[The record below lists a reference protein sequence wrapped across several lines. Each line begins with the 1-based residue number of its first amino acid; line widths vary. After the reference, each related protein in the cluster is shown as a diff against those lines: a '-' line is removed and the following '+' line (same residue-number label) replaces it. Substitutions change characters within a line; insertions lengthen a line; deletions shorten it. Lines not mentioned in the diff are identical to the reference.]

1 MSRTY
6 FGTYVETAIDLPLCC
21 PHCKKDIDIKP
32 DVIITQK
39 FINKLNKG
47 NKATE
52 KLKRKKAPKEV
63 EVTESKERLL

>member
-6 FGTYVETAIDLPLCC
+6 YSLFMEFAIEV
-21 PHCKKDIDIKP
+21 KDGGEPDIVVTK
-32 DVIITQK
+32 K

-63 EVTESKERLL
+63 EETESKERLL

>member
-6 FGTYVETAIDLPLCC
+6 YSLFMEFAIEV
-21 PHCKKDIDIKP
+21 KDAGEPDIVVTK
-32 DVIITQK
+32 K

-52 KLKRKKAPKEV
+52 KLKRKKPPKEV